1 MALNSEEKSVKIR
14 KLVKLISFV
23 MLTLVILWFS
33 LILIEMYRVKTDNKP
48 MICFNEV
55 KDVED
60 DDEYS
65 LTCYGILYK
74 YREYHYNSDDSL
86 SAREFTLVFKEF
98 VRKAGE

>member
-1 MALNSEEKSVKIR
+1 MTNPEQKEMKVRKTLKI
-14 KLVKLISFV
+14 ISFV
-23 MLTLVILWFS
+23 ILTIVILWFA
-33 LILIEMYRVKTDNKP
+33 LVLTEMYRVKIEKRP
-48 MICFNEV
+48 IICINEV
-55 KDVED
+55 KDIED

-98 VRKAGE
+98 ERKLNE